1 MITWSEEATVN
12 HKIVEEGEALRSKVY
27 LFVIGLVTGM
37 ALTVWLMREP
47 VVDERQERA
56 MVNTCKLPDAD
67 GAMTV
72 YVMES
77 EQIKCW
83 RWK

>member
-1 MITWSEEATVN
+1 MKPYKEGEMN
-12 HKIVEEGEALRSKVY
+12 HKIVEQGEITRGKVY
-27 LFVIGLVTGM
+27 VFVVGLVTGM

-56 MVNTCKLPDAD
+56 MVNACRFPKVN

-72 YVMES
+72 ITM
-77 EQIKCW
+77 IDDKFTCW
-83 RWK
+83 VWQ

>member
-1 MITWSEEATVN
+1 MKPYKEGEMN
-12 HKIVEEGEALRSKVY
+12 HKIVEQGEITRGNVY
-27 LFVIGLVTGM
+27 VFVLGLVTGM

-56 MVNTCKLPDAD
+56 MVNACKFPRVN

-72 YVMES
+72 ITM
-77 EQIKCW
+77 IDDKFTCW
-83 RWK
+83 VWQ

>member
-1 MITWSEEATVN
+1 MKPYKEGEMN
-12 HKIVEEGEALRSKVY
+12 HKIVEQGEIARGKVY
-27 LFVIGLVTGM
+27 VFVVGVVTGM

-56 MVNTCKLPDAD
+56 MVNACRFPKVN

-72 YVMES
+72 ITM
-77 EQIKCW
+77 IDDKFTCW
-83 RWK
+83 VWQ

>member
-1 MITWSEEATVN
+1 MKPYKEGEMN
-12 HKIVEEGEALRSKVY
+12 HKIVEQGEITRGKVY
-27 LFVIGLVTGM
+27 VFVVGVVTGM

-56 MVNTCKLPDAD
+56 MVNACKFPRVN

-72 YVMES
+72 ITM
-77 EQIKCW
+77 IDDKFTCW
-83 RWK
+83 VWQ

>member
-1 MITWSEEATVN
+1 MKPVIMGAAEF
-12 HKIVEEGEALRSKVY
+12 LRLRIY
-27 LFVIGLVTGM
+27 IFVIGLVTGM

-56 MVNTCKLPDAD
+56 MVNACRFPKVN

-72 YVMES
+72 ITM
-77 EQIKCW
+77 IDDKFTCW
-83 RWK
+83 VWQ

>member
-1 MITWSEEATVN
+1 MKPYKEGEMN
-12 HKIVEEGEALRSKVY
+12 HKIVEQGEITRGKVY
-27 LFVIGLVTGM
+27 VFVLGLVTGM

-56 MVNTCKLPDAD
+56 MVNACRFPKVN

-72 YVMES
+72 ITM
-77 EQIKCW
+77 IDDKFTCW
-83 RWK
+83 VWQ

>member
-1 MITWSEEATVN
+1 MKPYKEGEMN
-12 HKIVEEGEALRSKVY
+12 HKIVEQGEITRGKVY
-27 LFVIGLVTGM
+27 VFVVGVVTGM

-56 MVNTCKLPDAD
+56 MVNACRFPKVN

-72 YVMES
+72 ITM
-77 EQIKCW
+77 IDDKFTCW
-83 RWK
+83 VWQ

>member
-1 MITWSEEATVN
+1 MKPYKEGGMN
-12 HKIVEEGEALRSKVY
+12 HKIVEQGEITRGKVY
-27 LFVIGLVTGM
+27 VFVLGLVTGM

-56 MVNTCKLPDAD
+56 MVNACRFPKVN

-72 YVMES
+72 ITM
-77 EQIKCW
+77 IDDKFTCW
-83 RWK
+83 VWQ

>member
-1 MITWSEEATVN
+1 MKPYKDGEMN
-12 HKIVEEGEALRSKVY
+12 HKIVEQGEITRGKVY
-27 LFVIGLVTGM
+27 VFVIGLVTGM

-56 MVNTCKLPDAD
+56 MVNACRFPKVN

-72 YVMES
+72 ITM
-77 EQIKCW
+77 IDDKFTCW
-83 RWK
+83 VWQ